1 MVEIMIR
8 LFNHAF
14 YECHGISH
22 VLTHRRQNE
31 LQVYELVH
39 VQPYIGII
47 LAIYIYFKKTS
58 RPTIKQQ

>member
-47 LAIYIYFKKTS
+47 GICAYEGALRS
-58 RPTIKQQ
+58 C